1 MLSKV
6 DRYLLKELSLTVL
19 ATVLVFIAVELS
31 HRLALYLSD
40 AASGGLARGAI
51 LTLLGL
57 HVIRYLVVIVPPAVF
72 LAIVLMLGR
81 LYRDGEMSALKACGR
96 GPSAIYRPLFLLLV
110 PVALL
115 TAMLSL
121 YVVPICMEL
130 QQELQLKA
138 RQDAEISV
146 IQAGQFRQVMGGK
159 HVVYV
164 GEITKEGR
172 ELREVFIQSWHPEGV
187 AITTGEWGYQEIA
200 ESGGRYLVLRDG
212 YRYVGNPG
220 QGNFRT
226 LRFERLAML
235 VAPPP
240 AENASVRRESISTL
254 DLLGSSD
261 PSYKA
266 ELQSRL
272 SSPISLLVI
281 GFLAPL
287 LAHAKPHEG
296 RFGRVVISILVY
308 AIYMNLMG
316 IGEAWIKRGSVPP
329 ALGLWWVHGIFL
341 LLGLGLWTHQYGTRF
356 VPTTRPSR

>member
-1 MLSKV
+1 MLSTV

-19 ATVLVFIAVELS
+19 ATAMVFIAVELS

-40 AASGGLARGAI
+40 AASGGLARSAI

-81 LYRDGEMSALKACGR
+81 LYRDGEMSALKACGT
-96 GPSAIYRPLFLLLV
+96 GPAAIYRPLFLLLV

-115 TAMLSL
+115 TAILSL
-121 YVVPICMEL
+121 YVVPICMAL
-130 QQELQLKA
+130 QQELYLKA
-138 RQDAEISV
+138 QQDAEISV
-146 IQAGQFRQVMGGK
+146 IQAGQFRPIMSGK

-164 GEITKEGR
+164 GEITQEGR
-172 ELREVFIQSWHPEGV
+172 ELRKVFIQSWHPEGV

-220 QGNFRT
+220 QGDFRT
-226 LRFERLAML
+226 LQFERLAML
-235 VAPPP
+235 IAPPP
-240 AENASVRRESISTL
+240 AENASIRRESIPTL
-254 DLLGSSD
+254 NLLGSHDSA
-261 PSYKA
+261 YQA

-272 SSPISLLVI
+272 SSPVSLLVI

-329 ALGLWWVHGIFL
+329 ALGLWWVHGIFVL
-341 LLGLGLWTHQYGTRF
+341 FGLGLWTRQYGTRF
-356 VPTTRPSR
+356 VSAARPSH